1 MMEHCSKF
9 ISTSNRRLL
18 VLLVVI
24 VVFLGIAVGCS
35 TQARY
40 KFKTVIFTGVP
51 PLHEEQAT
59 GEPQP
64 AQDPRTA
71 AAERAAK
78 EQQRRES
85 LLPRYWQHGPFAAGE
100 CGRCHSLAQSK
111 SFSGNAAAASGSSS
125 SINTVSASSR
135 LTMPKQQLCTS
146 CHSQHGSDFARAKGL
161 RQHPPSAD
169 GLCTGC
175 HSPHQSL
182 RRYMLLKADNVEL
195 CSDCH
200 SSDTLTATHTVN
212 PQQDC
217 VECHN
222 PHAGR
227 SDHLLRSEA
236 EEISLLYGDIDD

>member
-1 MMEHCSKF
+1 MMEHCSNF
-9 ISTSNRRLL
+9 MSSPNRRWL
-18 VLLVVI
+18 VLLVVT
-24 VVFLGIAVGCS
+24 VVVLGIAVGCS
-35 TQARY
+35 TGARY
-40 KFKTVIFTGVP
+40 KLKTVIFTGVP
-51 PLHEEQAT
+51 PLNEEQAT
-59 GEPQP
+59 GESEP
-64 AQDPRTA
+64 AQDPREA
-71 AAERAAK
+71 GAERAAR
-78 EQQRRES
+78 EHQRRES

-135 LTMPKQQLCTS
+135 LTMPKQQLCAS
-146 CHSQHGSDFARAKGL
+146 CHSQHSSSFAQGRGL
-161 RQHPPSAD
+161 QQHLPSAV

-195 CSDCH
+195 CSGCH
-200 SSDTLTATHTVN
+200 SPDTLTAVHIEN

-222 PHAGR
+222 AHVGKN
-227 SDHLLRSEA
+227 DHLLRSEA
-236 EEISLLYGDIDD
+236 GEIALLYGDSDD